1 MKYKNRL
8 LVIAFLGV
16 MALIF
21 CSIALAA
28 SDLVTIVGEVNDARQ
43 IATEGEI
50 FEVDDTPEGNDLVT
64 NYISRSVEVTGRLR
78 LEGDMRVI
86 TVKEFRVREE

>member
-1 MKYKNRL
+1 MKHKNRL

-21 CSIALAA
+21 CSIALAQ
-28 SDLVTIVGEVNDARQ
+28 SDIVTIVGEVNDARQ
-43 IATEGEI
+43 IATEGEV

-64 NYISRSVEVTGRLR
+64 NYISQSVEVTGRLR

-86 TVKEFRVREE
+86 TVKGFRVREE